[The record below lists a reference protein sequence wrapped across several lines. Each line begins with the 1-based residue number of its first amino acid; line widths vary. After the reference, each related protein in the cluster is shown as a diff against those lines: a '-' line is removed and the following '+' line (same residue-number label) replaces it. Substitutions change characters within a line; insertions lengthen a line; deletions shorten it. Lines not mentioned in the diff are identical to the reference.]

1 MARSNIYAYEA
12 QARKGS
18 DQAAD
23 LNQAVESGALELRKS
38 LQQERERAER
48 LEQDLAAARRD
59 AETQTALAAKA
70 SAEAA
75 QLKQLADGGS
85 QELRIS
91 LQQERDTAA
100 RLERDLPFDPNPKPP
115 PPPPQARP
123 P

>member
-38 LQQERERAER
+38 LQQEQERAKR

-70 SAEAA
+70 SGEATR
-75 QLKQLADGGS
+75 LKQAAGS
-85 QELRIS
+85 GAEGLRKS
-91 LQQERDTAA
+91 LQQERERAERLARDLSAA
-100 RLERDLPFDPNPKPP
+100 RSTRGAP
-115 PPPPQARP
+115 AG
-123 P
+123 